1 MNRLYPVC
9 SLEFIYPVLCP
20 SVGSSGIVT
29 VCHIR
34 DPSDF
39 YVQRVADAGTLLNLC
54 KQLRKH
60 VHTFRTP
67 PEAVRKG
74 KYIATVLVTHSHFQ
88 TVFDSHILH
97 HHSNQP
103 HAAEFLLRIL

>member
-9 SLEFIYPVLCP
+9 SLEFIYPVLSL
-20 SVGSSGIVT
+20 SVGTSSIVT

-39 YVQRVADAGTLLNLC
+39 YVQRVSDAGTLINLC
-54 KQLRKH
+54 NQLHKY
-60 VHTFRTP
+60 VHSYKKP
-67 PEAVRKG
+67 PQAVHKG
-74 KYIATVLVTHSHFQ
+74 KYNATVLVTHSYFQ
-88 TVFDSHILH
+88 TVFDNHVLH

>member
-1 MNRLYPVC
+1 M
-9 SLEFIYPVLCP
+9 LCP

-39 YVQRVADAGTLLNLC
+39 YVQRVADAGTLVNLC
-54 KQLRKH
+54 KQLRRH
-60 VHTFRTP
+60 VHVFKKP

-74 KYIATVLVTHSHFQ
+74 KYNATVLVAHSHFQ
-88 TVFDSHILH
+88 TVLDNHVLH

-103 HAAEFLLRIL
+103 HAAEILLRIL

>member
-9 SLEFIYPVLCP
+9 SLEFVYPVLSP
-20 SVGSSGIVT
+20 SVGSSSIVT

-39 YVQRVADAGTLLNLC
+39 YVQRVSDAATLMNLC

-60 VHTFRTP
+60 VNTFKKP
-67 PEAVRKG
+67 PEAVHKG
-74 KYIATVLVTHSHFQ
+74 KYNAAVLVTH
-88 TVFDSHILH
+88 TVISKLY
-97 HHSNQP
+97 
-103 HAAEFLLRIL
+103 L

>member
-9 SLEFIYPVLCP
+9 SLEFIYQVLCP
-20 SVGSSGIVT
+20 SVGSSCTVT

-39 YVQRVADAGTLLNLC
+39 YVQRVTDARTLLSMC
-54 KQLRKH
+54 KQLCER
-60 VHTFRTP
+60 VHTFKTP

-88 TVFDSHILH
+88 TVS
-97 HHSNQP
+97 QP
-103 HAAEFLLRIL
+103 CSPSSF

>member
-1 MNRLYPVC
+1 M
-9 SLEFIYPVLCP
+9 YPVLYP

-39 YVQRVADAGTLLNLC
+39 YIQRIADAGTLVNLRE
-54 KQLRKH
+54 QLRKRL
-60 VHTFRTP
+60 HTFRSP
-67 PEAVRKG
+67 PAAVHKG
-74 KYIATVLVTHSHFQ
+74 KYNSTVLVCHFQ
-88 TVFDSHILH
+88 TVFDNHIFH

>member
-1 MNRLYPVC
+1 
-9 SLEFIYPVLCP
+9 VLCP

-39 YVQRVADAGTLLNLC
+39 YVQRVADAGALLNLC
-54 KQLRKH
+54 KQLCKH
-60 VHTFRTP
+60 VHTYRTP
-67 PEAVRKG
+67 PEAVLKG
-74 KYIATVLVTHSHFQ
+74 KYIAAVLVTHSRFQ
-88 TVFDSHILH
+88 TVFDSHVLH